1 MISKEMQAKKDWCFQ
16 CNGTGFIAE
25 FHGEGSEECIVEHPC
40 PKCNQSERAL
50 GDALGDWI

>member
-25 FHGEGSEECIVEHPC
+25 FGEGSEEYEHPC